1 MIKPFD
7 ATTFARNLDPAKITR
22 KLTIAGKEIEI
33 PEGAETNFSA
43 LNNGQFKLTLLK
55 SEHSEIGLAPS
66 AKVWMTE
73 RYYDSTG
80 TLVAEMETQT
90 PWSVSGVA
98 ASITALP
105 LDYKVSGTR
114 H

>member
-43 LNNGQFKLTLLK
+43 LN
-55 SEHSEIGLAPS
+55 
-66 AKVWMTE
+66 KV
-73 RYYDSTG
+73 D
-80 TLVAEMETQT
+80 
-90 PWSVSGVA
+90 P
-98 ASITALP
+98 
-105 LDYKVSGTR
+105 KVKTIFCR
-114 H
+114 Q